1 MERKNLPVTNKKRSF
16 DDNSVIYVR
25 PSDVKNVNPNF
36 AEAKEPE
43 ELKIKGRLKTLDK
56 QNIGKGIDTL
66 NNMIGL
72 AKQITEIIAQN
83 SRSEAKLKELDKKM
97 ELIDKEAEKFI
108 KEERE
113 SRDTVIIKNKFISEM
128 IDKLIHV
135 ANNDSLSDEIK
146 AKTIEAISKAA
157 SK

>member
-1 MERKNLPVTNKKRSF
+1 MERKNLPVTTKKRSF
-16 DDNSVIYVR
+16 DDNNVLYVR
-25 PSDVKNVNPNF
+25 PSDVKNVHPNF
-36 AEAKEPE
+36 ADSKELE
-43 ELKIKGRLKTLDK
+43 ELKIKGKLKTLDK
-56 QNIGKGIDTL
+56 QNIGKGIEAF
-66 NNMIGL
+66 NNVIGL
-72 AKQITEIIAQN
+72 AQQIAEIIAQK
-83 SRSEAKLKELDKKM
+83 SHSEAKLKELDKKM

-113 SRDTVIIKNKFISEM
+113 SRDTIIIENKFISEM